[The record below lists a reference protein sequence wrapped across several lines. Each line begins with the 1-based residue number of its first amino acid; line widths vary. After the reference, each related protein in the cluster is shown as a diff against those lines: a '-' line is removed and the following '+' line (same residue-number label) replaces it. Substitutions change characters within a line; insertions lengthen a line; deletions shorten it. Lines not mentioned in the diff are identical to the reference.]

1 MAHSV
6 LSENGLLLIIDVIR
20 EPNETLST
28 YLDNYCQWLREEWL
42 EFDEQDLTAIIQ
54 HIRHN
59 DMPET
64 VSGLSALAEAADFH
78 PATGLHY
85 LTWRQAIS
93 FSKKNRAI

>member
-1 MAHSV
+1 M
-6 LSENGLLLIIDVIR
+6 R
-20 EPNETLST
+20 EPDETLSL

-64 VSGLSALAEAADFH
+64 AAILSALAEAAGFG
-78 PATGLHY
+78 PATSICH
-85 LTWRQAIS
+85 LTWHQALA
-93 FSKKNRAI
+93 FSKKPLIFKKAA